1 MMQVGDL
8 KMIELSTNYK
18 ITLSEEQARRLHQL
32 LLDTKDLGNL
42 KYGGLYVELRPL
54 YEELRAH
61 FNTGLG

>member
-18 ITLSEEQARRLHQL
+18 ITLSEEQARQLHQL

-42 KYGGLYVELRPL
+42 KYDGLYVELRPL
-54 YEELRAH
+54 YEELKGL
-61 FNTGLG
+61 FDTGIR